1 MSELNAISPL
11 DGRYYNKV
19 KELSEFFSETALIKY
34 RLKVEVE
41 YFIALGLEVKISEV
55 RALSASEQNELRSF
69 YLNFTEV
76 EAAKVKKIE
85 QTTNHDVKAVE
96 YYLKE
101 KLSKIKSLSGNVEF
115 IHFALTSE
123 DVNNLAYSLMFKDG
137 LAVYQ
142 NQFKKLLAE
151 SKALAITHKK
161 VALLA
166 LTHGQPAT
174 PTTLGK
180 ELAVFYYRLN
190 EQAKSLG
197 NHKLSG
203 KFSGAVGNWNAHQ
216 VAYPKVDWLA
226 FSQKFVAGLGLV
238 FNPLTTQIEAHDGLA
253 IMCHKLIR
261 INNIIK
267 NLDQD
272 MWLYIS
278 RQIFK
283 LKKIAG
289 EIGSSTMPH
298 KVNPI
303 DFENSEGNLGLANAI
318 LDHLANKL
326 PVSRLQRD
334 LTDSTV
340 LRNQGVGLAYSLLAL
355 KMTLKG
361 LSKLEVNKNKIAE
374 ELNSHWEVLAE
385 PIQVVLRKVGY
396 NKPYETLKNLTRGE
410 KIGKAQI
417 QKFIRTLKISKL
429 EKDNLLKLT
438 PENYIG
444 LAPKLVDKYL
454 T

>member
-1 MSELNAISPL
+1 MTELNTISPL

-19 KELSEFFSETALIKY
+19 KELSDFFSETALIRY
-34 RLKVEVE
+34 RLKVEIE
-41 YFIALGLEVKISEV
+41 YFIALGAESKISEV
-55 RALSASEQNELRSF
+55 KTLSTSEQNELRSF
-69 YLNFTEV
+69 YLNFTEA

-101 KLSKIKSLSGNVEF
+101 KFGKIKSLSVASEF

-123 DVNNLAYSLMFKDG
+123 DVNNLSYSLMLKDG
-137 LAVYQ
+137 LAVYL
-142 NQFKKLLAE
+142 NQLKKFLAE
-151 SKALAITHKK
+151 LKDLAVKNKK
-161 VALLA
+161 ISLLS

-180 ELAVFYYRLN
+180 ELAIFYHRLN
-190 EQAKSLG
+190 EQIKSF
-197 NHKLSG
+197 NPKLSG
-203 KFSGAVGNWNAHQ
+203 KFSGAVGNWNAQ
-216 VAYPKVDWLA
+216 VVAYPKVDWLA
-226 FSQKFVAGLGLV
+226 FSQKFVEGLGLV
-238 FNPLTTQIEAHDGLA
+238 FNPLTTQIESHDGLA

-261 INNIIK
+261 INNVIK

-278 RQIFK
+278 REIFK

-318 LDHLANKL
+318 FDHLANKL
-326 PVSRLQRD
+326 PISRLQRD
-334 LTDSTV
+334 LSDSTV
-340 LRNQGVGLAYSLLAL
+340 IRNQGVALGYSLLAL

-361 LSKLEVNKNKIAE
+361 LSKLEVNKLKISQ

-396 NKPYETLKNLTRGE
+396 AKPYETLKNLTRGE
-410 KIGKAQI
+410 KIGKAEI
-417 QKFIRTLKISKL
+417 QKFIRSLKIAKT
-429 EKDNLLKLT
+429 EKENLLKLT
-438 PENYIG
+438 PENYTG
-444 LAPKLVDKYL
+444 LASKLVDKYL
-454 T
+454 S